1 MSDKANEKV
10 PSVVEENTEQ
20 NEVAQAQQSQELQ
33 EPKNVQELTNYIQ
46 SMLQQ
51 MQDRFQTM
59 SDQVIFSVKSKIL
72 PLKYYVKS
80 MLQNVEV
87 LKCLFCNFKSCVDFV
102 IILIFQ
108 PSKSAKI
115 HEVQNSE
122 PSNVLKW
129 QILSL

>member
-59 SDQVIFSVKSKIL
+59 SDQVIFSVKSKT
-72 PLKYYVKS
+72 
-80 MLQNVEV
+80 
-87 LKCLFCNFKSCVDFV
+87 
-102 IILIFQ
+102 
-108 PSKSAKI
+108 
-115 HEVQNSE
+115 NSWF
-122 PSNVLKW
+122 L
-129 QILSL
+129 

>member
-1 MSDKANEKV
+1 MPNDLSIKTATTNKEKIEKKAVPKTFYYSFSPTFYTRNMSDKTNEKV

-59 SDQVIFSVKSKIL
+59 SDQVI
-72 PLKYYVKS
+72 
-80 MLQNVEV
+80 
-87 LKCLFCNFKSCVDFV
+87 
-102 IILIFQ
+102 IF
-108 PSKSAKI
+108 P
-115 HEVQNSE
+115 
-122 PSNVLKW
+122 
-129 QILSL
+129 